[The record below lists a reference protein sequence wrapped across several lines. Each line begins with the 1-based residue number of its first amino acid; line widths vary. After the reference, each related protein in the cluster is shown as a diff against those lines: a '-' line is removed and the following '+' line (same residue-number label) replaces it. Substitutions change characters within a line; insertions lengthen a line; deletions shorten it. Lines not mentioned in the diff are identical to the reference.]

1 MGGVCYVRQ
10 NIFLNHESFFA
21 GGVGGMTDTVAT
33 AGLADTSGSLRSRS
47 SEDLPAQVPGETVT
61 DTWSVAACAEGSVV
75 GVTTDTVA
83 TASGLAMTSGSL

>member
-1 MGGVCYVRQ
+1 MSQ
-10 NIFLNHESFFA
+10 SNFLNHESLFA

-61 DTWSVAACAEGSVV
+61 DTWSVAACAGGGMI
-75 GVTTDTVA
+75 GVTI
-83 TASGLAMTSGSL
+83 SKQKMSKY